1 MRRNI
6 DKYLITIQEK
16 VELGLSRLRELT
28 LQAGRFCHTLG
39 EDKNLGI
46 DAEEVEGEVRR
57 FKEQERSLQ
66 ETGIRMEGELGQPL
80 KKIKIG

>member
-46 DAEEVEGEVRR
+46 AAEEVEGEV
-57 FKEQERSLQ
+57 KLTLGMLLQ
-66 ETGIRMEGELGQPL
+66 PMAWVML
-80 KKIKIG
+80 